1 MTGGRIFFVLHQSSS
16 QEVIAIKSLRLRERL
31 NQPSSIPFFPGYHL
45 PVAIAL
51 LVGLLY
57 ALLGPLWNEPHLLWL
72 SGILLIYLSVRLLG
86 ERAALRRLERGILRA
101 REGLLEPTPVEPYAW
116 TSIGHL
122 ILEYN
127 TTITTLRMMFQTV
140 EECQGRFLSER
151 NRSNTILQSLPGAL
165 LSLADDLRVTI
176 ANRQADALF
185 GVQPGALIGANLFEL
200 LDVNEHDRE
209 LLRDAFLYKHII
221 RNQEIALNVG
231 GGKRFFSLNLAFYSD
246 EENDMGGVLI
256 LQDITEH
263 RQLMESVA
271 TREKLVAMGQLAAGV
286 AHELNTPL
294 GNILGYAQL
303 LDRGAA
309 EHPKLAGY
317 ARIIADETQRCS
329 RVVQELLDY
338 ARKEK
343 CSGETCD
350 LNQLAQELIETFI
363 NCRLKRYRIEIA
375 LDLCPEMLVVE
386 GGCGQLDIVLSNL
399 LINAIDALDKTPSP
413 RIAVR
418 TWAEDANAAISISDN
433 GPGVPQD
440 IRKRLFDPFF
450 STKEVGQGSGLGL
463 SISQA
468 IVTKRGGFIAYDAAN
483 GEGACFIVKLPAVDL
498 EREKL

>member
-1 MTGGRIFFVLHQSSS
+1 M
-16 QEVIAIKSLRLRERL
+16 
-31 NQPSSIPFFPGYHL
+31 
-45 PVAIAL
+45 
-51 LVGLLY
+51 LY
-57 ALLGPLWNEPHLLWL
+57 AVLGPLWHESYLFWL
-72 SGILLIYLSVRLLG
+72 SGAVLAGLFSFLAARVLAEL
-86 ERAALRRLERGILRA
+86 AALRRLEMGIYRA

-116 TSIGHL
+116 TSVGRL
-122 ILEYN
+122 ITEYN
-127 TTITTLRMMFQTV
+127 TTIATLRLMFQTV
-140 EECQGRFLSER
+140 EECQGRFLNER

-185 GVQPGALIGANLFEL
+185 DVEPGQLIGANLFEL
-200 LDVNEHDRE
+200 LDLSERDRE

-221 RNQEIALNVG
+221 RNQEISLKVG
-231 GGKRFFSLNLAFYSD
+231 GEKRYFSLNLGFYSD

-256 LQDITEH
+256 LQDITEY
-263 RQLMESVA
+263 RQLMESIA

-309 EHPKLAGY
+309 EQPKLAGY

-338 ARKEK
+338 ARKDK

-350 LNQLAQELIETFI
+350 LNQLVHELIETFI

-375 LDLCPEMLVVE
+375 LELSPDKLVVE

-399 LINAIDALDKTPSP
+399 LANAIDALDKTQAP
-413 RIAVR
+413 RILVR
-418 TWAEDANAAISISDN
+418 TWAEEGHAAISVADN
-433 GPGVPQD
+433 GPGVAAD
-440 IRKRLFDPFF
+440 IRNRLFDPFF
-450 STKEVGQGSGLGL
+450 TTKDVGQGSGFGL

-468 IVTKRGGFIAYDAAN
+468 IVSKRGGFIMYDS
-483 GEGACFIVKLPAVDL
+483 GCDEGACFVVKLPTVDL
-498 EREKL
+498 ERARI

>member
-1 MTGGRIFFVLHQSSS
+1 M
-16 QEVIAIKSLRLRERL
+16 
-31 NQPSSIPFFPGYHL
+31 
-45 PVAIAL
+45 AL
-51 LVGLLY
+51 LIGLLY
-57 ALLGPLWNEPHLLWL
+57 AFLGPLWGESHLLWL
-72 SGILLIYLSVRLLG
+72 SGCLLVALLAYLVVRLHG
-86 ERAALRRLERGILRA
+86 ELAALKRLELGVLDA
-101 REGLLEPTPVEPYAW
+101 REGLLEPTSAEPYAW
-116 TSIGHL
+116 TSVGRL
-122 ILEYN
+122 IPEYN
-127 TTITTLRMMFQTV
+127 TTITTLRQMFRTV

-165 LSLADDLRVTI
+165 LSVSDDLRISI

-185 GVQPGALIGANLFEL
+185 GVDPGTLIGANLFEL
-200 LDVNEHDRE
+200 LDVNERDRE
-209 LLRDAFLYKHII
+209 LLRDAFLYKRAV
-221 RNQEIALNVG
+221 RNQEIALNMG
-231 GGKRFFSLNLAFYSD
+231 GGKQYFFSLNLSFYND

-256 LQDITEH
+256 LQDITEY

-338 ARKEK
+338 ARKDK

-363 NCRLKRYRIEIA
+363 NCRLKRYRIEIV
-375 LDLCPEMLVVE
+375 LDLCPETLVVE
-386 GGCGQLDIVLSNL
+386 GGCGQIDIVLSNL
-399 LINAIDALDKTPSP
+399 LVNAIDALDKTVSP
-413 RIAVR
+413 RIVVR
-418 TWAEDANAAISISDN
+418 TWAEDTYAAIAISDN

-450 STKEVGQGSGLGL
+450 STKDVGQGSGLGL

-468 IVTKRGGFIAYDAAN
+468 IVTKRGGFIVYDAA
-483 GEGACFIVKLPAVDL
+483 GDEGACFVVKLPAVDL
-498 EREKL
+498 ERAKS

>member
-1 MTGGRIFFVLHQSSS
+1 MAV
-16 QEVIAIKSLRLRERL
+16 
-31 NQPSSIPFFPGYHL
+31 
-45 PVAIAL
+45 
-51 LVGLLY
+51 LY
-57 ALLGPLWNEPHLLWL
+57 ASFGPLWHESDLFWL
-72 SGILLIYLSVRLLG
+72 SGAVLAGLFSYLAARLVAEL
-86 ERAALRRLERGILRA
+86 AALRRLEMGILKA

-116 TSIGHL
+116 TSVGRL
-122 ILEYN
+122 IPEYN
-127 TTITTLRMMFQTV
+127 TTIATLRLMFQTV
-140 EECQGRFLSER
+140 EECQGRFLNER

-185 GVQPGALIGANLFEL
+185 DVEPGQLIGANLFEL
-200 LDVNEHDRE
+200 LDLNERDRE
-209 LLRDAFLYKHII
+209 LLRDAFLYKHVI
-221 RNQEIALNVG
+221 RNQEIALNVAG
-231 GGKRFFSLNLAFYSD
+231 NKRFFSLNLAFYND

-256 LQDITEH
+256 LQDITEY

-309 EHPKLAGY
+309 DHPKLSGY

-338 ARKEK
+338 ARKDK

-375 LDLCPEMLVVE
+375 LDLSKDKLVVE

-399 LINAIDALDKTPSP
+399 LANAIDALDKVPEP
-413 RIAVR
+413 RIVVR
-418 TWAEDANAAISISDN
+418 TWAEEGYAAVSVADN
-433 GPGVPQD
+433 GPGVAPD
-440 IRKRLFDPFF
+440 IRNRLFDPFF
-450 STKEVGQGSGLGL
+450 STKDVGQGSGLGL

-468 IVTKRGGFIAYDAAN
+468 IVSKRGGFITYDADC
-483 GEGACFIVKLPAVDL
+483 GEGACFVVKLPSVDL
-498 EREKL
+498 ERARL

>member
-1 MTGGRIFFVLHQSSS
+1 MRGTFNRAF
-16 QEVIAIKSLRLRERL
+16 
-31 NQPSSIPFFPGYHL
+31 SIPFFPGYPL
-45 PVAIAL
+45 PAAIAI
-51 LVGLLY
+51 VAGLLY
-57 ALLGPLWNEPHLLWL
+57 ALLGPLGNESHLLWL
-72 SGILLIYLSVRLLG
+72 AGVVIIYLSVRLLG
-86 ERAALRRLERGILRA
+86 ERAALRRLELGFLRA
-101 REGLLEPTPVEPYAW
+101 REGLLEPMPVEPYAW
-116 TSIGHL
+116 TSVGHL
-122 ILEYN
+122 ISQYN

-140 EECQGRFLSER
+140 EECQGRFLNER

-176 ANRQADALF
+176 SNRQADTLF
-185 GVQPGALIGANLFEL
+185 GVYPGVLIGANLFEL
-200 LDVNEHDRE
+200 LDINERDRE
-209 LLRDAFLYKHII
+209 LLRDAFLYKHPI

-231 GGKRFFSLNLAFYSD
+231 GGQRFFSLNLAFYSD

-256 LQDITEH
+256 LQDITEY

-329 RVVQELLDY
+329 HVLQGLLDY
-338 ARKEK
+338 ARKDK

-350 LNQLAQELIETFI
+350 LNQLSQELIETFI
-363 NCRLKRYRIEIA
+363 NCRLKRYRIEIV
-375 LDLCPEMLVVE
+375 LDLCPQALIVE

-399 LINAIDALDKTPSP
+399 LVNAIAALDKTPSP
-413 RIAVR
+413 RIVVR
-418 TWAEDANAAISISDN
+418 TWMEGTIAAISVSDN
-433 GPGVPQD
+433 GPGVPLD
-440 IRKRLFDPFF
+440 IRNRLFDPFF

-468 IVTKRGGFIAYDAAN
+468 IVTKRGGFIAYDAAH
-483 GEGACFIVKLPAVDL
+483 GKGACFVVKLPAVDL
-498 EREKL
+498 ERAKS

>member
-1 MTGGRIFFVLHQSSS
+1 MLFCDASIKQPRGV
-16 QEVIAIKSLRLRERL
+16 AIKSLSLRGTANRR
-31 NQPSSIPFFPGYHL
+31 PPIPYFPGYPL
-45 PVAIAL
+45 PAAIAL
-51 LVGLLY
+51 LLGALY
-57 ALLGPLWNEPHLLWL
+57 ALLGPFRDEPHLLWL
-72 SGILLIYLSVRLLG
+72 SGAVLAYLAVRLRG
-86 ERAALRRLERGILRA
+86 ERAALRRLELGILRA
-101 REGLLEPTPVEPYAW
+101 REGLLEPTPVEPHAW
-116 TSIGHL
+116 TSVGHL
-122 ILEYN
+122 IPEYN
-127 TTITTLRMMFQTV
+127 TTIATLRLMFQTV
-140 EECQGRFLSER
+140 EECQGRFLNER

-185 GVQPGALIGANLFEL
+185 GVRPGGLIDANLFEL
-200 LDVNEHDRE
+200 LDLNERDRE
-209 LLRDAFLYKHII
+209 LLRDAFLYKHAI

-256 LQDITEH
+256 LQDITDY

-329 RVVQELLDY
+329 HVVQELLDY
-338 ARKEK
+338 ARKDK

-350 LNQLAQELIETFI
+350 LNQLARELIETFI
-363 NCRLKRYRIEIA
+363 NCRLKRYRIEIV
-375 LDLCPEMLVVE
+375 LDLCPGLLIVE
-386 GGCGQLDIVLSNL
+386 GGGGQLDIVLSNL
-399 LINAIDALDKTPSP
+399 LVNAIDALDKTPSP
-413 RIAVR
+413 HIVVR
-418 TWAEDANAAISISDN
+418 TWMEDTYAAISIADN
-433 GPGVPQD
+433 GPGVPLD
-440 IRKRLFDPFF
+440 IRNRLFDPFF

-468 IVTKRGGFIAYDAAN
+468 IVTKRGGFIAYDAAH
-483 GEGACFIVKLPAVDL
+483 GEGACFTVRIPAVDL
-498 EREKL
+498 ERAKS

>member
-1 MTGGRIFFVLHQSSS
+1 MFWFSGAVLAGLFSYL
-16 QEVIAIKSLRLRERL
+16 AARL
-31 NQPSSIPFFPGYHL
+31 
-45 PVAIAL
+45 VAEL
-51 LVGLLY
+51 
-57 ALLGPLWNEPHLLWL
+57 
-72 SGILLIYLSVRLLG
+72 
-86 ERAALRRLERGILRA
+86 AALRRLEIGILKA

-116 TSIGHL
+116 TSVGRL
-122 ILEYN
+122 ISEYN
-127 TTITTLRMMFQTV
+127 TTIATLRLMFQTV
-140 EECQGRFLSER
+140 EECQGRFLNER

-185 GVQPGALIGANLFEL
+185 DVEPGQLIGANLFEL
-200 LDVNEHDRE
+200 LDLNERDRE
-209 LLRDAFLYKHII
+209 LLRDAFLYKHVI
-221 RNQEIALNVG
+221 RNQEIALNVAG
-231 GGKRFFSLNLAFYSD
+231 NKRFFSLNLAFYND

-256 LQDITEH
+256 LQDITEY

-309 EHPKLAGY
+309 DHPKLSGY

-338 ARKEK
+338 ARKDK

-375 LDLCPEMLVVE
+375 LDLSKDKLVVE
-386 GGCGQLDIVLSNL
+386 GSCGQLDIVLSNL
-399 LINAIDALDKTPSP
+399 LANAIDALDKVPEP
-413 RIAVR
+413 RIVVR
-418 TWAEDANAAISISDN
+418 TWAEEGHAAVSVADN
-433 GPGVPQD
+433 GPGVAPD
-440 IRKRLFDPFF
+440 IRNRLFDPFF
-450 STKEVGQGSGLGL
+450 STKDVGQGTGLGL

-468 IVTKRGGFIAYDAAN
+468 IVSKRGGFITYDADC
-483 GEGACFIVKLPAVDL
+483 GEGACFVVKLPSVDL
-498 EREKL
+498 ERARL